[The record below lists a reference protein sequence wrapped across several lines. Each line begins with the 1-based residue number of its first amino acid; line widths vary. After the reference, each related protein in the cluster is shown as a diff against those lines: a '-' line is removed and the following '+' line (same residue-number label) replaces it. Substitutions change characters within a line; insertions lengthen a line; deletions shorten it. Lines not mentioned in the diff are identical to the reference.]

1 MGFLLNQLYQDNTAV
16 DRIVVV
22 SKWIVC
28 GTTQYIQYL
37 AINPQTVVCHCVWG
51 WGGGSNMGCYK
62 EVTVHELVNYP
73 LHSQGTCT
81 IPSYRYKEQPAVN

>member
-37 AINPQTVVCHCVWG
+37 AINPQTVVCHCVC
-51 WGGGSNMGCYK
+51 GGGG
-62 EVTVHELVNYP
+62 EGLIWDVTKKSRCMN
-73 LHSQGTCT
+73 
-81 IPSYRYKEQPAVN
+81 